1 MKIKKIV
8 GENLRD
14 ATEKVKNEFGDNA
27 IILSS
32 KIYDDEISHKQL
44 FELTVGIDAEPE
56 VGIDDT
62 LEERKEEI
70 FQEFEEKLRT
80 ARGEEDVITIAPSK
94 KIPKFSVSSPG
105 NEKVTKEDLKEIIEL
120 LKVMEVDVEII
131 KIVMNHLKNSKVL
144 LTKDNL
150 KKHVLASLSSLINT
164 TKLNI
169 KKSPEPKIVAV
180 VGPTGVG
187 KTTCIAKLAAITKIL
202 HKLEV
207 GIITIDTYR
216 LGAIDQLKI
225 FSEISDIDL
234 LVAYELKDVPAILE
248 KFKDKDLIFIDTVG
262 RSQKNRNE
270 LATIKS
276 FLKKFKPSETYLAL
290 SSTSSKKN
298 LYDVAERFK
307 IFDYNALIFTKVD
320 EAVDFGN
327 ILNVSL
333 NTATPIVYLTNGQV
347 IPDDIIAAES
357 DFIAKIIYNGR
368 LN

>member
-1 MKIKKIV
+1 MKIKKV
-8 GENLRD
+8 LGDNLRD
-14 ATEKVKNEFGDNA
+14 ATEKVKEEFGEDA

-32 KIYDDEISHKQL
+32 KIYDDELTGKKI
-44 FELTVGIDAEPE
+44 FELTVGIETE
-56 VGIDDT
+56 
-62 LEERKEEI
+62 EEI
-70 FQEFEEKLRT
+70 DEELLDEEKGK
-80 ARGEEDVITIAPSK
+80 APVVEKKAEANNSDDVVTIAPPK
-94 KIPKFSVSSPG
+94 NIPKFEATV
-105 NEKVTKEDLKEIIEL
+105 NAEQKVTKKDLEEVIEL
-120 LKVMEVDVEII
+120 LKLMEVDVQII
-131 KIVMNHLKNSKVL
+131 KIVMDHLKKSKVF
-144 LTKDNL
+144 LTKENL

-169 KKSPEPKIVAV
+169 KKTGEPKTIAI

-207 GIITIDTYR
+207 GIVTIDTYR

-234 LVAYELKDVPAILE
+234 LVAYELKDVPEILE

-262 RSQKNRNE
+262 RSQRNE
-270 LATIKS
+270 SELKVILS

-290 SSTSSKKN
+290 SSTASKKN
-298 LYDVAERFK
+298 LLDVAKRFE
-307 IFDYNALIFTKVD
+307 IFNYSALIFTKAD
-320 EAVDFGN
+320 EAVAFGN
-327 ILNVSL
+327 LLNISL

-368 LN
+368 LD